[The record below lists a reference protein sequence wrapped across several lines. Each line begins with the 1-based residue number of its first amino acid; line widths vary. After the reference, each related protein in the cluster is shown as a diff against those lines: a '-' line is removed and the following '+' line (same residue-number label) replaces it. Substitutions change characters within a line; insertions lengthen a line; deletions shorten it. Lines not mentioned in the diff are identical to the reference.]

1 MKEKFLK
8 GKIMHIGVLK
18 NKKKKILSILHRKE
32 LKKNQQ
38 NFFTINYYNQKLF

>member
-18 NKKKKILSILHRKE
+18 NKKKKYF
-32 LKKNQQ
+32 Q
-38 NFFTINYYNQKLF
+38 YYTAKS